1 MQISVALA
9 VVLIFIL
16 IMTAT
21 IKRSNIK
28 SAVVIF
34 YDKDK
39 NMEDIIREE
48 YFSQRLSM
56 YRPVRQ
62 IWLVCRK
69 DDVPKATEI
78 CRKYSGVFVFCR
90 ESSEEIC

>member
-1 MQISVALA
+1 MQVSVALA

-16 IMTAT
+16 IITAT
-21 IKRSNIK
+21 IKRSNVK

-34 YDKDK
+34 YDKNK

-62 IWLVCRK
+62 IWLVCEK
-69 DDVPKATEI
+69 DDILKASRI
-78 CRKYSGVFVFCR
+78 CKKYSGVFMFCR
-90 ESSEEIC
+90 EENK